1 MRQEIYENK
10 DRLSKR
16 QKWNK
21 NLTKSMS
28 KRQNVYRIRGR
39 WWLNHQIVC
48 TKEDPKKFHAMF
60 QKEKVMTPP
69 HQQIQLFKYFNDKL
83 SYKLISRQVEKFINR
98 NEKTC
103 INMHMVDP
111 SFLVDWIRLTFI
123 YIFLILCLNLKNI
136 FYIEITYKLTV
147 KKKGWQAL
155 HTQELQINKICSPT
169 KNTNIKSI

>member
-48 TKEDPKKFHAMF
+48 TKEDPNKFHVIF

-69 HQQIQLFKYFNDKL
+69 HQQI
-83 SYKLISRQVEKFINR
+83 
-98 NEKTC
+98 
-103 INMHMVDP
+103 
-111 SFLVDWIRLTFI
+111 
-123 YIFLILCLNLKNI
+123 
-136 FYIEITYKLTV
+136 
-147 KKKGWQAL
+147 
-155 HTQELQINKICSPT
+155 
-169 KNTNIKSI
+169 

>member
-16 QKWNK
+16 QKQNK

-28 KRQNVYRIRGR
+28 KRQKVYRIRGI

-48 TKEDPKKFHAMF
+48 TKEDPNKFHVIF

-123 YIFLILCLNLKNI
+123 YIFFNSVLK
-136 FYIEITYKLTV
+136 
-147 KKKGWQAL
+147 
-155 HTQELQINKICSPT
+155 S
-169 KNTNIKSI
+169 